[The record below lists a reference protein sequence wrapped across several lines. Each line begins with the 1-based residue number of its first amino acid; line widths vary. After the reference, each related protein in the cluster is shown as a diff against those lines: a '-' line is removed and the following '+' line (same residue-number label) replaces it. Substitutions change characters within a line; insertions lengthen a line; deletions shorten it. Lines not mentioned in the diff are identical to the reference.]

1 MTCAIVAS
9 ESSRVNPSTAQKHIA
24 YSRASPRAEP
34 TPATA
39 AWPEA
44 RTARMFGNGSVRVG
58 APAGEVEGHATEAV
72 RWHGLA
78 AKQLLLGCRVG
89 GEQHAHPGVDVLGCA
104 QIEVDAARI
113 ADLLPE
119 ELSDGDP
126 RDAPDE
132 FVHDGADRQPVIS
145 VRLARPPVR
154 DLRCEPGRHRIVVDD
169 LLERELRLHPGNARL
184 VRQRDADGDIPLA
197 AAGELGPVTADRRVQ
212 VERAPLDKQRDA
224 DRGDSLGA

>member
-1 MTCAIVAS
+1 
-9 ESSRVNPSTAQKHIA
+9 
-24 YSRASPRAEP
+24 
-34 TPATA
+34 
-39 AWPEA
+39 
-44 RTARMFGNGSVRVG
+44 MFGNGSARG
-58 APAGEVEGHATEAV
+58 RAGGEVEGHAAEAV

-89 GEQHAHPGVDVLGCA
+89 GEQHAHPGVDVLGGA
-104 QIEVDAARI
+104 EIEVDAARV

-154 DLRCEPGRHRIVVDD
+154 DLRREPGRHRIVVDD

-197 AAGELGPVTADRRVQ
+197 AAGELGPVTADRGVQ
-212 VERAPLDKQRDA
+212 VERALLDKQRDA